1 MYKWGV
7 YGKNYRSQSEK
18 EFASDLSTNK
28 IDFTYEDFRITYVV
42 KKHYIPDFYLPEYDF
57 YIEYKGYFKSSDRT
71 KHLLVQKQ
79 SPDLDIRFVFQN
91 SSNKLSKK
99 SKTTYADWC
108 DRYNFKWAEGK
119 IPNTWLKIKK

>member
-18 EFASDLSTNK
+18 DFASDLSTDN
-28 IDFTYEDFRITYVV
+28 IGFTYEDNRIPYIV

-57 YIEYKGYFKSSDRT
+57 YIEYKGYFKSADRT

-79 SPDLDIRFVFQN
+79 NPNLDIRFVFQK
-91 SSNKLSKK
+91 SSNKLSKR
-99 SKTTYADWC
+99 STTTYADWC
-108 DRYNFKWAEGK
+108 DRYNFKWSENK